1 MDGEWNGPAGVR
13 DYQAVTPAIAEE
25 LRQIVGEPHV
35 LYSDPAAMQDY
46 AHDEVAGEEHAH
58 MPEAVVKPRSAEEI
72 SQILKLANRERV
84 PVTPRGAGSGLS
96 CGAVPVHGGIVLSVE
111 RMNRILE
118 IDRENMVAVVEPG
131 VVTNDVN
138 DAIEEY
144 GLFYA
149 GYPMSVELCFVG
161 GNVAENAGGGR
172 AIKYGVTGR
181 YVLGLEVVLPTGEI
195 VELGGRRVKDVT
207 GYDLIHLMVGS
218 EGTLGVFTKITLRL
232 LPRPTARAV
241 LLVPFADTRTA
252 IGAVPRVM
260 TRGRIIPTS
269 VEFMDRHSIEAAYD
283 YTGERLPHPD
293 VGAMLLIE
301 LDGTSE
307 ERVEDDMNSLIDLCM
322 ELGALDIFVGNT
334 PRDERRMWRP
344 RQEMAEALKAICPVQ
359 SLEDIVVPMA
369 QIPALVSEL
378 DRLSRAY
385 DVLIPCYGHAG
396 DGNLHATVVKKP
408 ETPTDEWEEKL
419 SAILEELYTAV
430 AGLGGTIS
438 GEHGIGS
445 KRARFLP
452 LVMNDK
458 LIELQRGVKR
468 LFDPKNILNPGKIF
482 PPARRG
488 DGQDAS
494 DAARDGKT
502 GA

>member
-1 MDGEWNGPAGVR
+1 VEA
-13 DYQAVTPAIAEE
+13 
-25 LRQIVGEPHV
+25 LRQIVGNPYV
-35 LYSDPAAMQDY
+35 LYDDPVAMEDY
-46 AHDEVAGEEHAH
+46 AHDEVAGEEHAQ
-58 MPEAVVKPRSAEEI
+58 MPEAVVKPETAEEV
-72 SQILKLANRERV
+72 SRILELANRERI

-96 CGAVPVHGGIVLSVE
+96 CGAVPVHGGIVLSLE

-118 IDRENMVAVVEPG
+118 IDLENMVVVVEPG
-131 VVTNDVN
+131 VVTNDIN
-138 DAIEEY
+138 DALEEH

-195 VELGGRRVKDVT
+195 VRLGGKRVKDVT
-207 GYDLIHLMVGS
+207 GYDLIQLMVGS
-218 EGTLGVFTKITLRL
+218 EGTLGIFTKIILRL

-241 LLVPFADTRTA
+241 LLVPFQDTPSA

-260 TRGRIIPTS
+260 TEGRIVPTS
-269 VEFMDRHSIEAAYD
+269 VEFMDRRSIEAAYD

-301 LDGTSE
+301 IDGTSE
-307 ERVEDDMNSLIDLCM
+307 ERVEDDMTSIIDLCL

-369 QIPALVSEL
+369 QIPDLMPAL
-378 DRLSRAY
+378 DRLSERY

-396 DGNLHATVVKKP
+396 DGNLHATIVKRP
-408 ETPTDEWEEKL
+408 ETPMDEWEEKL
-419 SAILEELYTAV
+419 PAILEELYAAV
-430 AGLGGTIS
+430 ARLGGTIS
-438 GEHGIGS
+438 GEHGVGA
-445 KRARFLP
+445 KRARYLP
-452 LVMNDK
+452 LVMDDRV
-458 LIELQRGVKR
+458 IELQRGIKR
-468 LFDPKNILNPGKIF
+468 LFDPLTILNPGKIF
-482 PPARRG
+482 PPE
-488 DGQDAS
+488 
-494 DAARDGKT
+494 
-502 GA
+502 

>member
-1 MDGEWNGPAGVR
+1 LVSALGNRNTISYEPVTTSIVDSLR
-13 DYQAVTPAIAEE
+13 D
-25 LRQIVGEPHV
+25 IVGAAYV
-35 LYSDPAAMQDY
+35 VFDDPAAMQDY

-58 MPEAVVKPRSAEEI
+58 MPEAVVKPETATEI
-72 SQILKLANRERV
+72 SEILKLANRERV

-96 CGAVPVHGGIVLSVE
+96 CGAVPVYGGIVLSVE

-131 VVTNDVN
+131 VVTNEIN
-138 DAIEEY
+138 EAIEQY

-195 VELGGRRVKDVT
+195 VELGGKRVKDVT

-218 EGTLGVFTKITLRL
+218 EGTLGIFTKVTLQL
-232 LPRPTARAV
+232 LPRPRARAV
-241 LLVPFADTRTA
+241 LLVPFPDTPTA
-252 IGAVPRVM
+252 IRAVPRVM
-260 TRGRIIPTS
+260 TRGRIVPTS
-269 VEFMDRHSIEAAYD
+269 VEFMDQRSIEAAYE
-283 YTGERLPHPD
+283 YTGERLPHPET
-293 VGAMLLIE
+293 GAMLLIE
-301 LDGTSE
+301 IDGTSE
-307 ERVEDDMNSLIDLCM
+307 ERVEDDMNSIIDLCL

-344 RQEMAEALKAICPVQ
+344 RQEMAEALKAICPIQ

-369 QIPALVSEL
+369 QIPDLMPEL
-378 DRLSRAY
+378 DRLSERY

-408 ETPTDEWEEKL
+408 ETPMGAWDEKL
-419 SAILEELYTAV
+419 PAILEELYAV
-430 AGLGGTIS
+430 VADLGGTIS

-445 KRARFLP
+445 KRARYLP
-452 LVMNDK
+452 LVMDEK
-458 LIELQRGVKR
+458 LIALQRGIKQV
-468 LFDPKNILNPGKIF
+468 FDPLNILNPGKIF
-482 PPARRG
+482 PREATR
-488 DGQDAS
+488 
-494 DAARDGKT
+494 
-502 GA
+502 

>member
-1 MDGEWNGPAGVR
+1 MPELGRSETA
-13 DYQAVTPAIAEE
+13 DYRPVTPAIAQE
-25 LRQIVGEPHV
+25 LRDIVGEAHV
-35 LYSDPAAMQDY
+35 IYDHPTAMQDY
-46 AHDEVAGEEHAH
+46 AHDEVASEQHSR
-58 MPEAVVKPRSAEEI
+58 MPEAVVKPETARQI
-72 SQILKLANRERV
+72 SQILKLANRECV

-96 CGAVPVHGGIVLSVE
+96 CGAVPVQGGIVLSVE

-131 VVTNDVN
+131 VVTNDIN
-138 DAIEEY
+138 DAIEDY

-149 GYPMSVELCFVG
+149 GYPMSVELCYVG

-195 VELGGRRVKDVT
+195 VQLGGKRVKDVT
-207 GYDLIHLMVGS
+207 GYDLLHLMVGS
-218 EGTLGVFTKITLRL
+218 EGTLGIFTRITLRL

-241 LLVPFADTRTA
+241 LLVPFPDTPTA
-252 IGAVPRVM
+252 IAAVPRVM
-260 TRGRIIPTS
+260 TRGRIVPTS
-269 VEFMDRHSIEAAYD
+269 VEFMDRRSIQAAYE
-283 YTGERLPHPD
+283 YTGERVPHPD

-301 LDGTSE
+301 VDGTSE
-307 ERVEDDMNSLIDLCM
+307 ERVEHDMNSIIDLCL

-369 QIPALVSEL
+369 QIPDLMPEL
-378 DRLSRAY
+378 DRLSEKY

-396 DGNLHATVVKKP
+396 DGNLHATVVKQP
-408 ETPTDEWEEKL
+408 QTAMDEWDEML
-419 SAILEELYTAV
+419 PAILEELYTV
-430 AGLGGTIS
+430 VHGLGGTIS

-445 KRARFLP
+445 KRSRYLP
-452 LVMNDK
+452 LVMDEK
-458 LIELQRGVKR
+458 VIDLQRRIKR
-468 LFDPKNILNPGKIF
+468 VFDPLNILNPGKIF
-482 PPARRG
+482 PG
-488 DGQDAS
+488 G
-494 DAARDGKT
+494 
-502 GA
+502 